1 LYDKKDNS
9 VQFDKTE
16 VKQAHVT
23 YISKSQ
29 DVSTD

>member
-1 LYDKKDNS
+1 